1 MDAVYGGVEDV
12 LAVGWMKGGMDA
24 EVGCRM
30 TALVADFD
38 SSNFVVCGHP
48 RDGY

>member
-1 MDAVYGGVEDV
+1 MFWPAI
-12 LAVGWMKGGMDA
+12 GWLGWVDA